1 MRRSTLAIVA
11 AVLVVVAVLLYALA
25 GHQPPAGQLPLADLS
40 ASALPTLQDDFNQHA
55 DEVRVILLLS
65 PT

>member
-1 MRRSTLAIVA
+1 MKKRTVAIGIAVLVIVA
-11 AVLVVVAVLLYALA
+11 ALVYALA
-25 GHQPPAGQLPLADLS
+25 GHRPPAGQPPLADLT
-40 ASALPTLQDDFNQHA
+40 ATGLPAFQEEFNRHA